1 MTLKVAVIRRE
12 TERAIQVIV
21 AERPHKIWWVP
32 RSIIQGGMYLAAG
45 QRDLEIEVP
54 EWFVKKSNEEVPSD
68 ITLLSEA

>member
-32 RSIIQGGMYLAAG
+32 RSIIPNGAFLQAG
-45 QRDLEIEVP
+45 QRDIEIVVP
-54 EWFVKKSNEEVPSD
+54 EWFVKKSNEEAKPD
-68 ITLLSEA
+68 PLFAR